1 MGRPS
6 IKTPELLAAI
16 CERLAVGESVR
27 SICRSEDMPTDYAV
41 FRWLATDVAF
51 QKQYLQAK
59 EVGCF
64 VLAEQLLEIADDGT
78 NDYAIDPVTGLRRV
92 DHHHIQRSKLRV
104 DTRKWY
110 LSKIVAKIYGDKTSI
125 EHSGMSDIAQRLIE
139 GRRRAGGFG

>member
-1 MGRPS
+1 MS
-6 IKTPELLAAI
+6 SLKL
-16 CERLAVGESVR
+16 C
-27 SICRSEDMPTDYAV
+27 
-41 FRWLATDVAF
+41 
-51 QKQYLQAK
+51 
-59 EVGCF
+59 
-64 VLAEQLLEIADDGT
+64 
-78 NDYAIDPVTGLRRV
+78 RV